1 MTESFNLVLKQATEA
16 LHRSV
21 EANPISKAIMSPQ
34 LSPAVYAE
42 YLQRSFLIHEGVE
55 TTVFPVVRPIVNDVE
70 ARIKTTSI
78 LEDLLQL
85 GKKQKPSGAMLLDE
99 HYRNSPAFNLGLMYV
114 TEGSVLGGQYILKN
128 IKKTLGE
135 EAPGAFLNVYGEKTG
150 STWKQFLE
158 ALNAFAE
165 KASEVEKQEIIDGA
179 LYGFK
184 QVGHVLSRPMPQE
197 SGLL

>member
-1 MTESFNLVLKQATEA
+1 MTESFNLVLKQATEG

-21 EANPISKAIMSPQ
+21 EANPISKAIMSPE
-34 LSPAVYAE
+34 LRPADYAE

-55 TTVFPVVRPIVNDVE
+55 TTVFPNVRAIVNDVE
-70 ARIKTTSI
+70 ARIKTASI

-135 EAPGAFLNVYGEKTG
+135 GAPGAFLNVYGDKTG

-165 KASEVEKQEIIDGA
+165 KASEAEKQEIIEGA

-184 QVGHVLSRPMPQE
+184 QVGHVLSRSMPQE
-197 SGLL
+197 N